1 MSGPVAPHPPAA
13 EAPQVVRPPS
23 LGARV
28 GVALLASA
36 VAVALTIPLASV
48 LARAIF
54 LLGFAAVTLAAWYG
68 GWSAG
73 ALAAVVCVLGL
84 DYWVIPPIGDLRP
97 TSPGDLAPMAGFV
110 AVSLLIGRVHDA
122 LHAARDAAAR
132 RAAALVTANAR
143 LEAQATELAATNH
156 ALQEQATE
164 LESQQAELEQATQVL
179 HEQQAAIEEHAAALA
194 ESNANLERALA
205 DAVQARDALAGSEAR
220 ARLAVEAAQ
229 LGIWMWDLT
238 TDTAAFD
245 ARVRELFGFPD
256 DAPPRPAILAERAH
270 PEDQARI
277 AALLAAAADPAGD
290 GRYDATY
297 RVVRP
302 DGTTRWALATGQMTF
317 AGAGE
322 ARRPVS
328 LFGTVRDVTAQYTAE
343 AAVRA
348 AESRFRAVQDTS
360 PDGSVLV
367 ESVRA
372 PAAPDGRPGP
382 IVDFVYTYVNPAA
395 ERLTGR
401 TAAEMIGRRVLALFP
416 HIRAEGLFDA
426 YVRVV
431 ETGVPFVTE
440 REYVHDGMDH
450 GLRITVV
457 RVGDGFHIQFADVT
471 ARTRAA
477 REAARAREAA
487 ERAAAR
493 TGTLQQLTAALA
505 DARTDDA
512 VAEVVV
518 AQTVAVTNAK
528 TGAFLA
534 RPPGA
539 SMATIVRETGL
550 PQPIAARFA
559 TLPPDAPGPAAAAL
573 RTGQAVFIGDRA
585 ELDARY
591 PEIRDVWAAMDVAAL
606 ATVPLLVGGE
616 DGTPL
621 VVGAMTY
628 AFAAPRTF
636 DAEEQ
641 AFFLALGRQAALALE
656 RVRLLETERAARRE
670 AETARQA
677 AEAANQAKG
686 AFLSTMSHELRT
698 PLNAI
703 AGYAELLALEL
714 RGPLTAAQ
722 REDLER
728 LRRANQHMSGLVEA
742 VLTFARVEAGQVD
755 YRLEAVPIAP
765 LLADVEALVA
775 PQVAARALT
784 YTHDGCGPDTPE
796 RPHVVRADAE
806 KLRQILLN
814 LVTNAIK
821 FTDPGG
827 RVALACEVEAAVEG
841 AAGVVHVRVADTGRG
856 IAADQHERV
865 FQPFVQVDRARTH
878 VSQQG
883 VGLGLAISRDLAR
896 GMGGDLTVE
905 STPGVGSTFTLTLPT
920 A

>member
-68 GWSAG
+68 GWRRRRARGRGVRAG
-73 ALAAVVCVLGL
+73 ARLLGDPAHRGSAA
-84 DYWVIPPIGDLRP
+84 

-143 LEAQATELAATNH
+143 LEAQAAELATTNH

-194 ESNANLERALA
+194 ERQRESRARPR

-372 PAAPDGRPGP
+372 PAAPRRPSRSDRRLRLHVREPGRRTPDRAHGGRDDRAARAGAVSAHPGRGAVRRLRAGRRDGGAVRHGAGVRARRHGSRAPHH
-382 IVDFVYTYVNPAA
+382 
-395 ERLTGR
+395 GR
-401 TAAEMIGRRVLALFP
+401 AGGRRV
-416 HIRAEGLFDA
+416 
-426 YVRVV
+426 
-431 ETGVPFVTE
+431 
-440 REYVHDGMDH
+440 
-450 GLRITVV
+450 
-457 RVGDGFHIQFADVT
+457 
-471 ARTRAA
+471 
-477 REAARAREAA
+477 
-487 ERAAAR
+487 
-493 TGTLQQLTAALA
+493 
-505 DARTDDA
+505 
-512 VAEVVV
+512 
-518 AQTVAVTNAK
+518 
-528 TGAFLA
+528 
-534 RPPGA
+534 
-539 SMATIVRETGL
+539 
-550 PQPIAARFA
+550 
-559 TLPPDAPGPAAAAL
+559 
-573 RTGQAVFIGDRA
+573 
-585 ELDARY
+585 
-591 PEIRDVWAAMDVAAL
+591 
-606 ATVPLLVGGE
+606 
-616 DGTPL
+616 
-621 VVGAMTY
+621 
-628 AFAAPRTF
+628 
-636 DAEEQ
+636 
-641 AFFLALGRQAALALE
+641 
-656 RVRLLETERAARRE
+656 
-670 AETARQA
+670 
-677 AEAANQAKG
+677 
-686 AFLSTMSHELRT
+686 
-698 PLNAI
+698 
-703 AGYAELLALEL
+703 
-714 RGPLTAAQ
+714 
-722 REDLER
+722 
-728 LRRANQHMSGLVEA
+728 
-742 VLTFARVEAGQVD
+742 
-755 YRLEAVPIAP
+755 
-765 LLADVEALVA
+765 
-775 PQVAARALT
+775 
-784 YTHDGCGPDTPE
+784 
-796 RPHVVRADAE
+796 
-806 KLRQILLN
+806 
-814 LVTNAIK
+814 
-821 FTDPGG
+821 
-827 RVALACEVEAAVEG
+827 
-841 AAGVVHVRVADTGRG
+841 
-856 IAADQHERV
+856 
-865 FQPFVQVDRARTH
+865 
-878 VSQQG
+878 
-883 VGLGLAISRDLAR
+883 
-896 GMGGDLTVE
+896 
-905 STPGVGSTFTLTLPT
+905 PT
-920 A
+920 SSSPT